1 MTLKDL
7 ILRAEKAGNEPEG
20 SIPDRREAFVYMD
33 VTSQHYR
40 EEIAKHAK
48 QSRDLNRPCFG

>member
-7 ILRAEKAGNEPEG
+7 IELAEKGGNEPEG
-20 SIPDRREAFVYMD
+20 SIPDRREVFVYMD

-40 EEIAKHAK
+40 EEIAK
-48 QSRDLNRPCFG
+48 QSRDLNRPC